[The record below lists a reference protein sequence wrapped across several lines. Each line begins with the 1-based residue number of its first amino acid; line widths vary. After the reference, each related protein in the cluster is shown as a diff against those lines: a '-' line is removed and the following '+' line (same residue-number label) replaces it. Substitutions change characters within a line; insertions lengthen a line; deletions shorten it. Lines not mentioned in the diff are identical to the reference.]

1 MQTDNIFRYR
11 NANANGRVDLTY
23 PTQPAFMMNDPIP
36 TSSTSYEDALNGSEE
51 KSEKSRMFFSNKNI
65 ELIQHEIQSR
75 VYVKSKRRFRIG
87 TQNEDN
93 LKIIMRSIYLDNAH
107 RLFGDVPH
115 QVNELNEMVLDM
127 VVPLIMEEAEAYIR
141 YRHDASTLVV
151 PLERPMLMTEK
162 GKAPLEWKGWF

>member
-1 MQTDNIFRYR
+1 MQTDTIFRYR
-11 NANANGRVDLTY
+11 NANGRVDLTY

-36 TSSTSYEDALNGSEE
+36 VSSTSYDDALNGSEE
-51 KSEKSRMFFSNKNI
+51 KSERSRLYFSNKNI
-65 ELIQHEIQSR
+65 QHIQHELQNR

-87 TQNEDN
+87 NQNEDN

-107 RLFGDVPH
+107 RLFGDASQ

-127 VVPLIMEEAEAYIR
+127 VVPQIMEEAEAYIR